1 MPILATATGS
11 FFAGRRASAFSGTA
25 WAPTDLGINLR
36 MWVNPSDTST
46 TTFQSGSNALLS
58 ISDASGVGTTIN
70 INNTPQQGTEDNK
83 EIIVFD
89 HGSNEYLSTGSF
101 AIAANGNHWAAFA
114 GTIATPDNSK
124 DSIWS
129 FDTTQSPARDY
140 AISSGNASQFDGE
153 LDLDGLSTNR
163 ISSNAGNLINFTAQ
177 TPIQPNTNFLILC
190 YFDKSHG
197 EIGVRVNGSNA
208 FTPETD
214 YDNSI
219 RTTAG
224 MNIFRNRGSQS
235 FGGKMFEFMVSQGQ
249 PGIGSGNKMYIEQ
262 AEGYL
267 AHKWGMTSLLP
278 VSHPYKNTAPT
289 G

>member
-1 MPILATATGS
+1 MPFIGTVTGS
-11 FFAGRRASAFSGTA
+11 FTSGRRASAFTRDWKPWMLGN
-25 WAPTDLGINLR
+25 DLSL
-36 MWVNPSDTST
+36 WLDPSDTST
-46 TTFQSGSNALLS
+46 TTYSGTDLTA
-58 ISDASGVGTTIN
+58 ITDKTGTATMTV
-70 INNTPQQGTEDNK
+70 NNTPSKGTTNSL

-89 HGSNEYLSTGSF
+89 QTFNEYLQSDTTTQAVS
-101 AIAANGNHWAAFA
+101 GNHWALFI
-114 GTIATPDNSK
+114 GQIATPNNTK

-129 FDTTQSPARDY
+129 FETNQSPKRDY
-140 AISSGNASQFDGE
+140 AVSASNASQFDGE
-153 LDLDGLSTNR
+153 LDLDGLSSNR
-163 ISSNAGNLINFTAQ
+163 ISSTAGNLIEFTAQ

-214 YDNSI
+214 YDNNL

-235 FGGKMFEFMVSQGQ
+235 YGGKMFEFMVSQGQ

-267 AHKWGMTSLLP
+267 AHKWGLTSNLP

>member
-1 MPILATATGS
+1 MPLIGSATGS
-11 FFAGRRASAFSGTA
+11 FFAGRRASAFSRD
-25 WAPTDLGINLR
+25 WSPSMLGNDLR
-36 MWVNPSDTST
+36 MWLNPSDTT
-46 TTFQSGSNALLS
+46 KTTFQSGSNALLS
-58 ISDASGVGTTIN
+58 ITDSSSVGTTIN

-89 HGSNEYLSTGSF
+89 HSSNEYLSTGSF

-129 FDTTQSPARDY
+129 FDTTQTPARDY

-163 ISSNAGNLINFTAQ
+163 ISSNAGNLIDFTAQ

-214 YDNSI
+214 YDNNLK
-219 RTTAG
+219 TTAG